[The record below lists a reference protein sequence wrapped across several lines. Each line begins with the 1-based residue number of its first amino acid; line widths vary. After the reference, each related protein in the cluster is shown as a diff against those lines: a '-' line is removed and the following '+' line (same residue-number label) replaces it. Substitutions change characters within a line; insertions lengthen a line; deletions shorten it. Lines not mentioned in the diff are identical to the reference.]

1 MDTVITAL
9 EEEKE
14 AIHKDTLVSTHLKV
28 FVDLIWVKVD
38 YYYQLSDRLP
48 AYISAIILYP

>member
-28 FVDLIWVKVD
+28 FVDLI
-38 YYYQLSDRLP
+38 
-48 AYISAIILYP
+48 